1 MVLFMKFKNPLIKG
15 ALLLTTAGLITRVI
29 GFFYR
34 IFLSRTIGAEGMG
47 LYHLIFPIYGVVSSL
62 SIAPIQTSISRFVAA
77 EKSVKREGG
86 IITTLLAGV
95 LLSLSLTIILSIAV
109 FFNAEWICIRFLK
122 EPRCTDL
129 VKVLAISLPLGS
141 IHSCINGYY
150 YGVQKASTPSI
161 SQLVEQIIRVFSV
174 YIISNIALAET
185 GTVTP
190 MAAVIGL
197 VIGDGASMI
206 YCLTAISIG
215 FNESKKISGFKKQVK
230 NICTFSTP
238 LAINRLLLSILHSIE
253 SVLIPIQLKLFGL
266 SDSDAIS
273 LFGIFTGMAMPF
285 IQFPSAIPNA
295 IALMLLPEV
304 AAATGVEGTSNTR
317 ENSKLS
323 HSSSTGIQYSLLLGI
338 LCIGVFLVYGGEMGI
353 VIFNSPTAGQY
364 ISILSWLCP
373 FMYLTTT
380 LGSILNG
387 LGDTTASFIHNIIS
401 VLIRLAFVFFCI
413 PRYGIMAYLW
423 GTLVSQMAITLL
435 HFISVRKKVSLNF
448 NALRIIVWPT
458 IILLISLL
466 IIKTFTAPLIRLDM
480 PPLLLL
486 AIKCGGTGVFY
497 LMFLSAFKLL
507 DTHA

>member
-47 LYHLIFPIYGVVSSL
+47 LYQLIFPIYGVVSSL
-62 SIAPIQTSISRFVAA
+62 SIAPIQTSVSRFVAA
-77 EKSVKREGG
+77 EKSAKREGG
-86 IITTLLAGV
+86 IITTLVAGT
-95 LLSLSLTIILSIAV
+95 LLSLSLTIILSISV
-109 FFNAEWICIRFLK
+109 YFNAEWICDKFLK

-129 VKVLAISLPLGS
+129 VKVLAVSLPLGS

-197 VIGDGASMI
+197 VIGDGASML

-230 NICTFSTP
+230 NILTFSTP

-317 ENSKLS
+317 ENTKLS
-323 HSSSTGIQYSLLLGI
+323 RSSSAGIQYSLLLGI
-338 LCIGVFLVYGGEMGI
+338 LCIGVFLVYGGEMGTI
-353 VIFNSPTAGQY
+353 IFDSPTAGQY

-466 IIKTFTAPLIRLDM
+466 IVKTFTAPLMRLDM
-480 PPLLLL
+480 PPFLLL

-497 LMFLSAFKLL
+497 LAFLSAFKLL
-507 DTHA
+507 DMHA

>member
-1 MVLFMKFKNPLIKG
+1 MKLKNPLIKG
-15 ALLLTTAGLITRVI
+15 AILLTAAGLITRII

-47 LYHLIFPIYGVVSSL
+47 LYQLIFPIYGVVFSL
-62 SIAPIQTSISRFVAA
+62 SVAPIQTSISRFVAA
-77 EKSVKREGG
+77 EKSSRREGG
-86 IITTLLAGV
+86 VITTIVAGI
-95 LLSLSLTIILSIAV
+95 LLSLSLTTLLAV
-109 FFNAEWICIRFLK
+109 LVYFNAEWLSCEFLK

-129 VKVLAISLPLGS
+129 VRVLAISLPLGS

-150 YGVQKASTPSI
+150 YGIQKAVTPSV
-161 SQLVEQIIRVFSV
+161 SQLVEQVIRVLAV
-174 YIISNIALAET
+174 YIISTVAMTNT

-197 VIGDGASMI
+197 VIGDAASMI
-206 YCLTAISIG
+206 YCILSISLSAG
-215 FNESKKISGFKKQVK
+215 SFGKISGFKRQTQ
-230 NICTFSTP
+230 NILAFSAP

-266 SDSDAIS
+266 SDGEAIS

-304 AAATGVEGTSNTR
+304 AAATGVDGTGNTR
-317 ENSKLS
+317 ENNKLS
-323 HSSSTGIQYSLLLGI
+323 RSSGTGIGYSLLLGI
-338 LCIGVFLVYGGEMGI
+338 LCIGIFLVYGEEMGI
-353 VIFNSPTAGQY
+353 VIFNNKTAGTY

-401 VLIRLAFVFFCI
+401 VLIRLGFVFFLI

-423 GTLVSQMAITLL
+423 GALVSQIAITLL
-435 HFISVRKKVSLNF
+435 HYITVRKKVSLRF
-448 NALRIIVWPT
+448 NALRLIVWPT
-458 IILLISLL
+458 IILLVSLLITKAVAIPLGMINMPALLLL
-466 IIKTFTAPLIRLDM
+466 IIK
-480 PPLLLL
+480 
-486 AIKCGGTGVFY
+486 CGSTGVIY
-497 LMFLSAFKLL
+497 LALLSVFKLINF
-507 DTHA
+507 DN